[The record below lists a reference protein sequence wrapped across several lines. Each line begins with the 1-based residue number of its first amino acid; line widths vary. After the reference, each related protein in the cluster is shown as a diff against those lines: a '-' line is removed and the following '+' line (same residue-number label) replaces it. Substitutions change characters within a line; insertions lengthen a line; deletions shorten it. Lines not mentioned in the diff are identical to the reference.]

1 MAYDWKGENEMN
13 IKEKLGILYAAQHC
27 CGRSCDNCAANEVCR
42 FEKSKEELFT
52 SLRNDINNLIKE
64 RDEAVAALKEKSEN

>member
-1 MAYDWKGENEMN
+1 MN
-13 IKEKLGILYAAQHC
+13 IKEKLGIIYAITHC
-27 CGRSCDNCAANEVCR
+27 ANRNCNNCAARVICSV
-42 FEKSKEELFT
+42 EKSKEELLT

>member
-1 MAYDWKGENEMN
+1 MN
-13 IKEKLGILYAAQHC
+13 IKEKLGIIYAIHHC
-27 CGRSCDNCAANEVCR
+27 CGRKCTNCAANGVCR
-42 FEKSKEELFT
+42 FEDSKEELFT

>member
-1 MAYDWKGENEMN
+1 MN
-13 IKEKLGILYAAQHC
+13 IKEKLGIIYAINHC
-27 CGRSCDNCAANEVCR
+27 CGRNCTNCAANIVCR
-42 FEKSKEELFT
+42 CEDSKEELFT